1 MAPSTS
7 TRVLGQLDAMSSFAS
22 RSAIRAEDITTFG
35 IRAATALAEFNQA
48 TEPAFRVHSTAA
60 DALIGLGAALNDLD
74 TYVSQIALALRNADT
89 GTISQPIAAA
99 AVEPRLD
106 MITELERGANRAT
119 TALLKDNFDFLDT
132 LSGGADNGKLSIG
145 NLQHLAGQT
154 DKPELA
160 AAAAWSL
167 EHPMV
172 LPNMDTEARTNWVG
186 ENGKLISTA
195 YPSEDYLIELNEI
208 LDYERRREAFYTL
221 TDEFGAVDSGDALGR
236 GANDGKIS
244 EGELH
249 KVQMDATFSPD
260 FRSAAGLLRHNNN
273 ALNGF
278 LSNNDDTAGR
288 FDLDEVAKLY
298 TDPRSPLPKRKTNL
312 HKVICNTSGFYSYLG
327 WADLVRDGNPLSP
340 TQYAAGKRL
349 RTQQKAAKIA
359 FDSAKASGVTVA
371 RVVGTGNAYV
381 AVPSTAADTYC
392 RNNNPDTK
400 TWGNVKPIRVPQKG
414 KKKRS

>member
-35 IRAATALAEFNQA
+35 IRAATALTAFNEA
-48 TEPAFRVHSTAA
+48 TEASFQVHSAA
-60 DALIGLGAALNDLD
+60 AEALIGLGAALNDLD

-132 LSGGADNGKLSIG
+132 LSGGADNGKLSIS
-145 NLQHLAGQT
+145 NLQYLAKQT
-154 DKPELA
+154 DNPELA
-160 AAAAWSL
+160 AAAAWLL

-172 LPNMDTEARTNWVG
+172 LPNMDTEARTQWVG
-186 ENGKLISTA
+186 ENGNLIKTA

-249 KVQMDATFSPD
+249 KMQMDATLLPD
-260 FRSAAGLLRHNNN
+260 LRAAAGILRHNNN

-278 LSNNDDTAGR
+278 LFNNDDIAGR
-288 FDLDEVAKLY
+288 FDLDEVSKLY
-298 TDPRSPLPKRKTNL
+298 TDPRGPLPKRKTNL
-312 HKVICNTSGFYSYLG
+312 HKGICG
-327 WADLVRDGNPLSP
+327 
-340 TQYAAGKRL
+340 AAGHFSYIGWLGIWPEGKPTPQDVAGDALSR
-349 RTQQKAAKIA
+349 RASRARDVYKVGKA
-359 FDSAKASGVTVA
+359 VA
-371 RVVGTGNAYV
+371 YGTTAVATKGNAWI
-381 AVPSTAADTYC
+381 STPATGADVYC
-392 RNNNPDTK
+392 RVTDPDSK
-400 TWGNVKPIRVPQKG
+400 TWGKVKPIRVPQKG
-414 KKKRS
+414 KKKRP